1 MAPPVRRSFPVRA
14 PLDLRATLGPIRRG
28 SLDPTIRLDAT
39 ECWRATRTPDGPA
52 TLHLRLTTSALEAEA
67 WGPGAEWAVE
77 HAGALAGLD
86 DDPSSFRTSHPL
98 VRELLRRRP
107 ERIRIGRTRAVA
119 EALVPTILEQKVTG
133 LEARRSY
140 RWLVARLGEPA
151 PGPAGDAGLR
161 VPPSPATL
169 ASTPSWVFHRAN
181 LERKRSDTIARCMA
195 RAVRLEE
202 TTEMPMAD
210 AYRRLQAFPGVGPWS
225 AAEVAVVALG
235 DVDAVSV
242 GDFHLPHQVSWALA
256 GEPRGTDER
265 MLELLEPFRG
275 HRARVLRLLLGAVGG
290 PPRRGPRLAPHAIAP
305 I

>member
-1 MAPPVRRSFPVRA
+1 MPRRTFPLRA
-14 PLDLRATLGPIRRG
+14 PLDLGATLGPVRRG
-28 SLDPTIRLDAT
+28 SLDPTMQLDAR
-39 ECWRATRTPDGPA
+39 ECWRATRTPEGLA
-52 TLHLRLTTSALEAEA
+52 TLHVWLTGSALEAEA
-67 WGPGAEWAVE
+67 WGPGAGWALE
-77 HAGALAGLD
+77 HAGELAGLD
-86 DDPSSFRTSHPL
+86 DDVAGFQPAHPL
-98 VRELLRRRP
+98 VRELHRRHP
-107 ERIRIGRTRAVA
+107 ARIRIGRTRAVA

-133 LEARRSY
+133 LEARRTY
-140 RWLVARLGEPA
+140 RWLVHRLGEAA
-151 PGPAGDAGLR
+151 PGPAELK

-202 TTEMPMAD
+202 TTAMSLPD

-225 AAEVAVVALG
+225 AAEVAVIALG

-242 GDFHLPHQVSWALA
+242 GDYHLPHQVSWALT

-275 HRARVLRLLLGAVGG
+275 HRARVLRLLTALGG
-290 PPRRGPRLAPHAIAP
+290 PPRRGPRFAPHAIAA